1 MDASVQDKRAG
12 SEAGDLLTP
21 AASVFLEAF
30 GDRIAECIRSGLI
43 AVTEGGGSEQFEQ
56 SFSRLEED
64 MPTGRIRH
72 AANTFLRAKPYGKGT
87 LLFEAYMILMALER
101 FRKGVPEPIYR
112 RLSQRG
118 KRFLDVVLPMVSGEL
133 DALGIDHTRLSVALL
148 DLQRDPGDRSA
159 AQVADRAMDA
169 LEPAVTR
176 LRGEVMATLGS
187 VPAVVSQA
195 GQQQQEAGKTVDVVP
210 KHGQANGEGSVA
222 SPDERQPARR
232 GPRTGIGLPIIR
244 YAYAEKERR
253 GVLTAPDAAP
263 SVRVILP
270 RQHLDVLL
278 QFVDH
283 RGNPVDPP
291 SEKRICTRA
300 RDLPPENESR

>member
-1 MDASVQDKRAG
+1 
-12 SEAGDLLTP
+12 
-21 AASVFLEAF
+21 
-30 GDRIAECIRSGLI
+30 
-43 AVTEGGGSEQFEQ
+43 
-56 SFSRLEED
+56 
-64 MPTGRIRH
+64 
-72 AANTFLRAKPYGKGT
+72 
-87 LLFEAYMILMALER
+87 
-101 FRKGVPEPIYR
+101 
-112 RLSQRG
+112 
-118 KRFLDVVLPMVSGEL
+118 
-133 DALGIDHTRLSVALL
+133 
-148 DLQRDPGDRSA
+148 
-159 AQVADRAMDA
+159 
-169 LEPAVTR
+169 
-176 LRGEVMATLGS
+176 
-187 VPAVVSQA
+187 
-195 GQQQQEAGKTVDVVP
+195 VDVVP

-300 RDLPPENESR
+300 RISLRRRASAKSVLRIVLGKMRCKARVQLHGKRRVGALRLLEDVAKDVGTRVRPDRRLRFRLLPGSGD